1 MGLKTCRIWERLSC
15 SFDLTLSLEKLFI
28 CENMYRLNYFKS
40 LLLNYSIKLN
50 QSAYLLILCSFTG
63 KFSKIILSVILRNI
77 NMFLAFYLT
86 IISIDINVS
95 LCKIFHITKIICPRQ
110 FSTVCNKKPQPWP
123 QILIM
128 ASGSL
133 FLLLN
138 LQSQILNLG
147 FQRLGP
153 GFLFLHS
160 GSQFL
165 IPGLKFPDLSSSVLG
180 YGLWVLV
187 PMYPVITKKRDRKQL
202 K

>member
-1 MGLKTCRIWERLSC
+1 MWVYVK
-15 SFDLTLSLEKLFI
+15 
-28 CENMYRLNYFKS
+28 Y
-40 LLLNYSIKLN
+40 
-50 QSAYLLILCSFTG
+50 
-63 KFSKIILSVILRNI
+63 
-77 NMFLAFYLT
+77 
-86 IISIDINVS
+86 
-95 LCKIFHITKIICPRQ
+95 FHITKIMCPRQ
-110 FSTVCNKKPQPWP
+110 FSTVCNKKPQPWL

-133 FLLLN
+133 FLLLDP
-138 LQSQILNLG
+138 QSQILNLG

-153 GFLFLHS
+153 RFLFLHS